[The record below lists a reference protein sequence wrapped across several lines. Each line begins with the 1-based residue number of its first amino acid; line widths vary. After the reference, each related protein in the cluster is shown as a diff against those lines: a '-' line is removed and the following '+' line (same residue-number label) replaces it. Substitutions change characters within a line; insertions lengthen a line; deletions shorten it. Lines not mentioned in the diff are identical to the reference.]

1 MPRLTAIR
9 KQALDEM
16 MKEAFF
22 EATVAVLS
30 EHGVDGLTM
39 DRVATKAQVAK
50 ASLYRYFHSKRDL
63 LESVYAKVVDPICQ
77 DLEETVASELPAVE
91 KLARQLH
98 TLLEHVAAHG
108 QIHRLLFEDDTAL
121 GLLQPSERRTTELVS
136 QQLAEIFRQGME
148 EGAFHRADPRMYAHM
163 YLGLCKGVLQS
174 HPKLDNRDLRENLQR
189 LILVTF
195 LNGIATETGRVG

>member
-9 KQALDEM
+9 KQALTEM

-39 DRVATKAQVAK
+39 DRVAAKAQVAK

-63 LESVYAKVVDPICQ
+63 LESVYTKMVDPVCQ
-77 DLEETVASELPAVE
+77 GLKETVASELPAVE
-91 KLARQLH
+91 KLAKQLH
-98 TLLEHVAAHG
+98 ALLEHVAAHG

-136 QQLAEIFRQGME
+136 QHLAEIFRQGME
-148 EGAFHRADPRMYAHM
+148 EGVFRRADPRMYAHM

-174 HPKLDNRDLRENLQR
+174 HPRLDNRDLRENLHR